1 VRALAREVIHE
12 FDTPARVIIV
22 LTAAGAALGQWYLNN
37 VVAGIAVGF
46 ALSLSINVIA
56 MRRLAQ
62 VGGPDLL
69 RPPADF
75 DSAFDLLESLAIR
88 ERTRV
93 GLVLTFAAAL
103 TLWLI
108 PPVAPTSALILAT
121 GIALHFPA
129 LTAHRAPMRTT
140 AVFVLWAL
148 GIITIAAAVAFRALA
163 FFPELNSLTAREP
176 VQAVVIAFLNTA
188 TLGLHEV
195 LPGDGWFRVIALT
208 HIALMAIAVGFWWIV
223 STLWRT
229 RSDWK
234 PNLESFNNDPVY
246 QVIDVALVAAFA
258 IVILKSSPGNV
269 STGWFVWTLL
279 IALGRY
285 PMYVVLLSV
294 PSMKWR
300 IQIFIRYV
308 FTQLL
313 WFALAFFA
321 GSNSGLLTLGVD
333 TPSGTHAGPLTP
345 TQSLYLALGS
355 LVTGGGPG
363 ITPLDDLTRL
373 VVSLELL
380 MPATFALWLFGA
392 AAWLNPAKTPSNAA
406 DVPKDQATSFTD
418 NSSRLRGHSWGRGSV
433 FVTMLV
439 GLVAVG
445 IWLLRRRV

>member
-279 IALGRY
+279 RPRSVSDVRRTPERPFDEMANPNLYQVRVYSAPLVRPRVLRREQLRPTHSWCRYPERDARRTTDPYPEPLPRLGIARNWGRAGHYALGRSN
-285 PMYVVLLSV
+285 PPRCVARTTNAGHFCSLALRCGGLAKSGQDPFKRCRCAKGPGDFVHGQQFAPPWSLVGSRV
-294 PSMKWR
+294 R
-300 IQIFIRYV
+300 IRH
-308 FTQLL
+308 
-313 WFALAFFA
+313 
-321 GSNSGLLTLGVD
+321 
-333 TPSGTHAGPLTP
+333 HAGG
-345 TQSLYLALGS
+345 SRRGWYLAA
-355 LVTGGGPG
+355 
-363 ITPLDDLTRL
+363 
-373 VVSLELL
+373 E
-380 MPATFALWLFGA
+380 A
-392 AAWLNPAKTPSNAA
+392 
-406 DVPKDQATSFTD
+406 
-418 NSSRLRGHSWGRGSV
+418 
-433 FVTMLV
+433 
-439 GLVAVG
+439 
-445 IWLLRRRV
+445 